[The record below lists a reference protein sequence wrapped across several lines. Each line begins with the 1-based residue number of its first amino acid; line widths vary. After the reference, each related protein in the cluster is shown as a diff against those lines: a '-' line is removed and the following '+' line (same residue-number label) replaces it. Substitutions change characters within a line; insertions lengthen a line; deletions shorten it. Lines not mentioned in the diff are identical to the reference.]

1 MPFYFNYAMI
11 HVCASCP
18 WWSQGD
24 LSCLIGLIQT
34 QPVRRRPS
42 RHWGLTAGAENGW
55 ARLCQDA
62 KVPADGHRALR
73 VLKCLVNILAAINPP
88 QTKLIV
94 FWHTHR
100 HRVSHRHAESHTDT
114 QSLTQTR
121 RVSHRHAESHTDTQS
136 LTQYT
141 QSLTQTRRVSHRHAE
156 SHTDTQSLTQTRRVS
171 HRHAESHT
179 DTQSLTQTHR
189 VSHTHTHRV
198 SHRVSHTH
206 THTES
211 HTHTQSLTQTQSLT
225 HTHKGDPFI
234 RFFLSKIW
242 FGFLKICQWG
252 SFFIKWA

>member
-88 QTKLIV
+88 QTKIDCLLT
-94 FWHTHR
+94 HT
-100 HRVSHRHAESHTDT
+100 
-114 QSLTQTR
+114 Q
-121 RVSHRHAESHTDTQS
+121 
-136 LTQYT
+136 T

-179 DTQSLTQTHR
+179 DTQSLTQTRR
-189 VSHTHTHRV
+189 VSHRHAESHTDTQSLTQTRRV
-198 SHRVSHTH
+198 SHRVSHTAH
-206 THTES
+206 TRVSHRHDRVSHDTES
-211 HTHTQSLTQTQSLT
+211 HTHTQR
-225 HTHKGDPFI
+225 GPFY
-234 RFFLSKIW
+234 
-242 FGFLKICQWG
+242 
-252 SFFIKWA
+252 

>member
-42 RHWGLTAGAENGW
+42 RHWGLTAGAKNGW

-88 QTKLIV
+88 QTKIDCLLT
-94 FWHTHR
+94 HT
-100 HRVSHRHAESHTDT
+100 
-114 QSLTQTR
+114 Q
-121 RVSHRHAESHTDTQS
+121 
-136 LTQYT
+136 T

-179 DTQSLTQTHR
+179 DTQSLTHTQSLTQSLTYTQSLTQSLTHT
-189 VSHTHTHRV
+189 HTHTHRV

-206 THTES
+206 THTHTESLTHRHRVSHRHTES
-211 HTHTQSLTQTQSLT
+211 HT